1 MSPHPAAYKHRA
13 APQFW
18 RSFYALSAAQKESV
32 RTAWRKFKINPFDPS
47 LGTHKIHSLSAK
59 AGTTVYSVVI
69 ESDLRV
75 VFHIIGDTVWTI
87 DVGTH
92 TMYR

>member
-1 MSPHPAAYKHRA
+1 MNPHRPVYKYRA

-18 RSFYALSAAQKESV
+18 RSFHKLTSEQKESV
-32 RTAWRKFKINPFDPS
+32 RTAWRKFKVNPFEPS
-47 LGTHKIHSLSAK
+47 LGTHKIHSLSAR

-69 ESDLRV
+69 ESNLRV

-87 DVGTH
+87 DAGTH
-92 TMYR
+92 SIYR

>member
-1 MSPHPAAYKHRA
+1 MNPHRPAYRFRA

-18 RSFYALSAAQKESV
+18 RSFYALPAAQKESV
-32 RTAWRKFKINPFDPS
+32 RATWRKFRLNPFDPS
-47 LGTHKIHSLSAK
+47 LDTHKIQSLSAR
-59 AGTTVYSVVI
+59 AGTTVYAVVV
-69 ESDLRV
+69 EHDLRA

-92 TMYR
+92 AIYR

>member
-1 MSPHPAAYKHRA
+1 MNPHPPDYRHRA
-13 APQFW
+13 TPQFW
-18 RSFYALSAAQKESV
+18 RSFYRLTATQKQSV
-32 RTAWRKFKINPFDPS
+32 RVAWRKFKVNPFDPS
-47 LGTHKIHSLSAK
+47 LGTHKIHSLSAR

-69 ESDLRV
+69 ESDLRA

-92 TMYR
+92 RIYR